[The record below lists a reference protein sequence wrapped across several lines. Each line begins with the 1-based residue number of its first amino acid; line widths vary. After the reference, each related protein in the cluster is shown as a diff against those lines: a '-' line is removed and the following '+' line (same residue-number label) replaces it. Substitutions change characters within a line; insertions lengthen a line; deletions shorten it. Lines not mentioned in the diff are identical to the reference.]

1 MAEIILMVGIISVAV
16 QRPVIGDIVHYNSR
30 IFKVQHIHGLN
41 ARPDEQ
47 RYGMSSS
54 VRKVHIQTVEFL
66 FAIQPPATSL
76 PRFSPTRPYG
86 AKSFLLI

>member
-1 MAEIILMVGIISVAV
+1 MAEIISMVGIISVAV
-16 QRPVIGDIVHYNSR
+16 QSPVIGDIVHYNSR
-30 IFKVQHIHGLN
+30 IFKVQHIQRLN

-66 FAIQPPATSL
+66 FAIHPLQLRSHGSL
-76 PRFSPTRPYG
+76 PPVLTEQNVF
-86 AKSFLLI
+86 F